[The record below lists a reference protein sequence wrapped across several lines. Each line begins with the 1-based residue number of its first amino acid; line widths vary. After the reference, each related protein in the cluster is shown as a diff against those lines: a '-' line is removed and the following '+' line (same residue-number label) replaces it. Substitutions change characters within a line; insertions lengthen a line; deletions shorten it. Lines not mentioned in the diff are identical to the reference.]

1 MGESMSVLDELYREI
16 ILKHYQAPKNFGVLP
31 QASKRAGGMN
41 PSCGDQVE
49 VMVLLEGETIA
60 DIRFQGQGCAIS
72 TASASLM
79 TEAVKGKRVAEA
91 LDLAKKFQAMVV
103 EGASPDSAL
112 GDLLALQGVARLPA
126 RVKCATLAWHALEEA
141 LK

>member
-16 ILKHYQAPKNFGVLP
+16 ILDHYQNPRNFGVLP
-31 QASKRAGGMN
+31 QASRRAGGMN

-49 VMVLLEGETIA
+49 VMVRLEGDTIA
-60 DIRFQGQGCAIS
+60 EIRFQGQGCAIS

-91 LDLAKKFQAMVV
+91 LELSRKFQAMVV
-103 EGASPDSAL
+103 EGAPPDPAL
-112 GDLLALQGVARLPA
+112 GDLLALQGVAKLPA

-141 LK
+141 LR

>member
-16 ILKHYQAPKNFGVLP
+16 ILKHYQSPKNFGVLP
-31 QASKRAGGMN
+31 QATKVAGGMN

-49 VMVLLEGETIA
+49 VMVRLEGDTIA

-72 TASASLM
+72 TASASMM
-79 TEAVKGKRVAEA
+79 TELVKGKKVAEA
-91 LDLAKKFQAMVV
+91 LELSKKFQAMVV
-103 EGASPDSAL
+103 EGAPPDPAL
-112 GDLLALQGVARLPA
+112 GDLLALQGVAKLPA

-141 LK
+141 LR

>member
-16 ILKHYQAPKNFGVLP
+16 ILKHYQSPKNFGVLP

-49 VMVLLEGETIA
+49 VMVLLEGDIIA

-72 TASASLM
+72 TASASMM

-103 EGASPDSAL
+103 EGASPDPSL
-112 GDLLALQGVARLPA
+112 GDLLALQGVAKLPA

>member
-1 MGESMSVLDELYREI
+1 MSVLDELYREI
-16 ILKHYQAPKNFGVLP
+16 ILKHYQTPRNYGVLP
-31 QASKRAGGMN
+31 RATRQAGGMN

-49 VMVLLEGETIA
+49 VMVLLEGDTIA

-79 TEAVKGKRVAEA
+79 TEAVKGKKVEEA
-91 LDLAKKFQAMVV
+91 LELSRRFQAMVV
-103 EGASPDSAL
+103 EGAPPDPSL
-112 GDLLALQGVARLPA
+112 GDLLALQGVAKLPA

-141 LK
+141 LR

>member
-1 MGESMSVLDELYREI
+1 MSVLDELYREI
-16 ILKHYQAPKNFGVLP
+16 LLDHYQSPRNFGVLP
-31 QASKRAGGMN
+31 QATRQAGGMN

-49 VMVLLEGETIA
+49 VMVLLEGDTIA

-79 TEAVKGKRVAEA
+79 TEALELSR
-91 LDLAKKFQAMVV
+91 KFQAMVV
-103 EGASPDSAL
+103 EGAPPDPTL
-112 GDLLALQGVARLPA
+112 GDLLALQGVAKLPA

-141 LK
+141 LR

>member
-16 ILKHYQAPKNFGVLP
+16 ILKHYEAPKNFGVLP
-31 QASKRAGGMN
+31 EATRRAGGMN

-49 VMVLLEGETIA
+49 VMVLLEGDIIA

-72 TASASLM
+72 TASASMM

-103 EGASPDSAL
+103 EGASPDPAL
-112 GDLLALQGVARLPA
+112 GDLLALQGVAKLPA

-141 LK
+141 LR